1 MTKPPILPNSL
12 SASSFK
18 LAAVTPIASNREFAF
33 TPQDFERV
41 KKLIYDYAG
50 IALNDSKHDM
60 VYGRLAKR
68 LRAQRLTTF
77 QEYLTLLE
85 RGNEAE
91 WEAFINSLTTNL
103 TSFFRESHHFP
114 VLLDHLRANKAQG
127 TLNIWCSAA
136 STGEEPWSLA
146 ITAMEAFDS
155 LKPPV
160 KIISTDLDTS
170 VLRTAEMG
178 IYGADKVD
186 KLTPTQLSR
195 FFIKR
200 ADGQFEVKPELRALM
215 TFRRQNLIDPNW
227 SVRGPFDAIFC
238 RNVMIYF
245 DRPTQ
250 LKILERFAPLLR
262 PNGLLFVGHSENL
275 YHAAHLFKLRGKTV
289 YERATSASS
298 T

>member
-1 MTKPPILPNSL
+1 MTKDTRLPNSSPSTL
-12 SASSFK
+12 FQLPSS
-18 LAAVTPIASNREFAF
+18 TPAGSREFKF
-33 TPQDFERV
+33 TQQDFDRV

-68 LRAQRLTTF
+68 LRANRLTSF
-77 QEYLTLLE
+77 EDYLALLE
-85 RGNEAE
+85 RRNEAE

-103 TSFFRESHHFP
+103 TSFFREAHHFP
-114 VLLDHLRANKAQG
+114 VLLDHLRANKASG

-146 ITAMEAFDS
+146 ITAAEAFDS

-160 KIISTDLDTS
+160 KIIATDLDTN
-170 VLRTAEMG
+170 VLQTGQIG
-178 IYGADKVD
+178 IYSADKVD
-186 KLTPTQLSR
+186 KLTPQQLMR
-195 FFIKR
+195 FFTKR
-200 ADGQFEVKPELRALM
+200 PDGQYEIKPELRDMM

-245 DRPTQ
+245 DRATQ
-250 LKILERFAPLLR
+250 LKILDRFAPLLR

-275 YHAAHLFKLRGKTV
+275 YHASHLFKLRGKTV
-289 YERATSASS
+289 YELERGK
-298 T
+298 

>member
-1 MTKPPILPNSL
+1 MP
-12 SASSFK
+12 A
-18 LAAVTPIASNREFAF
+18 NREFKF
-33 TPQDFERV
+33 TQQDFERV

-68 LRAQRLTTF
+68 LRAHGFTTF
-77 QEYLTLLE
+77 QEYLVLLE

-114 VLLDHLRANKAQG
+114 VLLDHLRANKAFG

-146 ITAMEAFDS
+146 ITAAEAFDS
-155 LKPPV
+155 LRPPV
-160 KIISTDLDTS
+160 RIISTDLDTN
-170 VLRTAEMG
+170 VLKTGQAG
-178 IYGADKVD
+178 IYSAEKVE
-186 KLTPTQLSR
+186 KLTPAQLSR

-200 ADGQFEVKPELRALM
+200 SDGQFEIRAELREMM
-215 TFRRQNLIDPNW
+215 TFRRQNLIDPSW
-227 SVRGPFDAIFC
+227 SLRAPIDAIFC

-245 DRPTQ
+245 DRATQ

-275 YHAAHLFKLRGKTV
+275 YHASHLFKLRGKTV
-289 YERATSASS
+289 YELEKPK
-298 T
+298 